1 MDVMRPR
8 PWCLLAVLLCVG
20 CSRPQQPSSSVPRT
34 DHVLESREGLA
45 SYVAA
50 ALDGKKTASGARVR
64 QQRTRRCT
72 SHLPIRHSCSRDQRG
87 QRKDCGGPHC
97 RSRARA
103 IRTRTGSDH
112 RSLEGG
118 RRRTGSPRPRQNER
132 AGRCTAMG
140 RAACRRTLEHLLFA
154 TSSRA
159 FTQTARAALRAQ
171 AAGTLHRRQL
181 RGRPHRGAV
190 PQELDRDA
198 FVERL
203 QRAADARVRV
213 ASRSH

>member
-1 MDVMRPR
+1 
-8 PWCLLAVLLCVG
+8 
-20 CSRPQQPSSSVPRT
+20 
-34 DHVLESREGLA
+34 
-45 SYVAA
+45 
-50 ALDGKKTASGARVR
+50 
-64 QQRTRRCT
+64 
-72 SHLPIRHSCSRDQRG
+72 
-87 QRKDCGGPHC
+87 
-97 RSRARA
+97 
-103 IRTRTGSDH
+103 
-112 RSLEGG
+112 
-118 RRRTGSPRPRQNER
+118 
-132 AGRCTAMG
+132 MG

-213 ASRSH
+213 ASRSHLNPPEERTDALERRRTFAWRPVRGAVT